1 LLCGGV
7 VLWTRVKVVQLA
19 TRRIR
24 PGEGARAIKLQGD
37 HKRLPPGGEVTGH
50 VEVTRTGRVRR
61 LEVSVLPRPHP
72 ELRWN
77 HVETHDWAA
86 GHRRAVRS
94 DGVAVRPPTT
104 ARRHARYADDDG
116 FQISWAV
123 HAHCESIRDVDD
135 TERIEVASA
144 ERCAGERARLRRA
157 PAACSNGAPCG
168 RTPKC
173 EARRSG

>member
-24 PGEGARAIKLQGD
+24 PGEGARAIKLQVD

-77 HVETHDWAA
+77 HVETHDWALA
-86 GHRRAVRS
+86 TGALSAPTELPFALRLPPDATP
-94 DGVAVRPPTT
+94 GTPTT
-104 ARRHARYADDDG
+104 M
-116 FQISWAV
+116 
-123 HAHCESIRDVDD
+123 
-135 TERIEVASA
+135 ASRSRG
-144 ERCAGERARLRRA
+144 RCTPIANRSGTSMTPSGSRSRQPSDA
-157 PAACSNGAPCG
+157 PANELG
-168 RTPKC
+168 
-173 EARRSG
+173 